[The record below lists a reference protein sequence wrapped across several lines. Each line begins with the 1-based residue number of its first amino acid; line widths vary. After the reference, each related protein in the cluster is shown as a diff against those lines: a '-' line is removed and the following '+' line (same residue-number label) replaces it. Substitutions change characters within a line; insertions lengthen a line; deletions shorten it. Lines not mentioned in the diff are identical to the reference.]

1 MKRIFILAASFYMVA
16 CSQSEQTVITDAE
29 ATIAAD
35 TVTLVDTTQVDGVS
49 GATNVAN
56 VSSFNGVLMVPP
68 QQHATVS
75 LTMGGI
81 VRSTSLMPGRYVQKG
96 EVLATLDNPEFIIC
110 LLYTSPSPRDTR

>member
-16 CSQSEQTVITDAE
+16 CSQSEQTVITD

-81 VRSTSLMPGRYVQKG
+81 VRTTSLMPGRYVQKG
-96 EVLATLDNPEFIIC
+96 EVLATLDNPEFIIFLNSAT
-110 LLYTSPSPRDTR
+110 LL

>member
-35 TVTLVDTTQVDGVS
+35 TATLVDTAQVDGVS

-56 VSSFNGVLMVPP
+56 VSSFN
-68 QQHATVS
+68 T
-75 LTMGGI
+75 
-81 VRSTSLMPGRYVQKG
+81 
-96 EVLATLDNPEFIIC
+96 
-110 LLYTSPSPRDTR
+110 